1 MFGSRSGF
9 WCPICVKN
17 LYSQPQT
24 PSDWVFRHFLL
35 SCFAIGTYFCIKEE
49 NIDGS
54 YHINGLSKQRFLQE
68 AQTKPVICFGA
79 GELMK
84 IVDKNTIQPN
94 HLTVKYI
101 IANKC
106 KEQGRTY
113 LGYNV
118 YAPEK
123 LLEEPDGS
131 FVLLITTY
139 SAYEVNEQLEAMGI
153 KVAYPAASFCRG
165 LFRRGVCNDPAQSP
179 LLCKILIFMA
189 YKKT

>member
-1 MFGSRSGF
+1 M
-9 WCPICVKN
+9 
-17 LYSQPQT
+17 
-24 PSDWVFRHFLL
+24 
-35 SCFAIGTYFCIKEE
+35 A
-49 NIDGS
+49 
-54 YHINGLSKQRFLQE
+54 HIIFNGMTKQRFLQE

-139 SAYEVNEQLEAMGI
+139 SAYEANEQLEAMGN
-153 KVAYPAASFCRG
+153 KGAYPAA
-165 LFRRGVCNDPAQSP
+165 LFVEDFLGEGYVTIP
-179 LLCKILIFMA
+179 LNRHYYAKF
-189 YKKT
+189 